1 MQIRALVN
9 SYVSQKTTVDSS
21 LLTEDDAYLSLM
33 SSLIKSGATFNQTVN
48 ELTDWVNANY

>member
-1 MQIRALVN
+1 MQIRTLITH
-9 SYVSQKTTVDSS
+9 YVSEKTTVNSP
-21 LLTEDDAYLSLM
+21 LLTEDDAYVSLM